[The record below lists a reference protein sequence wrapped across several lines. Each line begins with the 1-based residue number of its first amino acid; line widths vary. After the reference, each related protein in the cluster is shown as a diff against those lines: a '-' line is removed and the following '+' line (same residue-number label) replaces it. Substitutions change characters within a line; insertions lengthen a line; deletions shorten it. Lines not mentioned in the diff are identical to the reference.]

1 VPPAAALDPAIE
13 VDLALAPWLAKPCES
28 QRKKSRYRPDPDA
41 QRQGSSVA
49 LAREGDQLVAYG
61 TNPDR
66 GTIHLVDVGSR
77 EVVASAEVLG
87 TPEQLQ
93 VLNDGRLVV
102 SIGDR
107 SHIEVFELSDSETK
121 TLERRCART
130 VSALPFGLATS
141 KDGLTLAVT
150 TSAPATLTLFDVET
164 FATPVAVPL
173 PRAPRG
179 VLIDD
184 SGRAFVTHL
193 VGGRMSTV
201 EIAFPQR
208 GATSIDMRLRTA
220 TQIGTLPDMEN
231 QRDGTQAYALTSV
244 EITSHA
250 SGEQRPLAGGPAPTT
265 LLATKEKLQRQRH
278 LVVPMVS
285 VDPGSPTRE
294 TRNYYGP
301 PPLAGVPKQ
310 APTAV
315 LVDADARRTM
325 STRVL
330 APTAEERDGECF
342 LPRAIAFRAKS
353 QSLFVACV
361 GLDRVQ
367 ELDAASADPM
377 RSPKRSYDVPKG
389 PTGIAIADPEGL
401 MLVSSVF
408 DGKLAIVSLKSGIT
422 DAVDLDL
429 GTPRIASNIRA
440 GREMFFRT
448 GDANITRE
456 GLACASCHPD
466 GNDDGVTW
474 STPEGPRQT
483 PMLAGRLL
491 DTAPYGWSRGERTLD
506 SYVDDTMSR
515 LGGNG
520 LTPGDREALVIYL
533 RSMKGP
539 PAAPTSRL
547 AAAGASV
554 FMSARCDSCH
564 TGVTGTDRKPHADDV
579 GTVPIDTPSLRS
591 VAMTAPYFH
600 DARYRSLEDLLAD
613 PKSEMPGIAR
623 LKAEDQAALAAFLRG
638 L

>member
-1 VPPAAALDPAIE
+1 MPRAPVALAVD
-13 VDLALAPWLAKPCES
+13 VDLALAPWLAKPCE
-28 QRKKSRYRPDPDA
+28 RHAKTNNYVPDPDA

-49 LAREGDQLVAYG
+49 LARERDRLVAYV

-66 GTIHLVDVGSR
+66 ATIHVVDVGSR

-93 VLNDGRLVV
+93 VLNDGRVVV

-107 SHIEVFELSDSETK
+107 SHIEVFELKEGATK
-121 TLERRCART
+121 TLERRCARKL
-130 VSALPFGLATS
+130 SALPFGLATS
-141 KDGLTLAVT
+141 KDGLTLGVT

-164 FATPVAVPL
+164 FATPATVSL

-193 VGGRMSTV
+193 VGGRMSSL
-201 EIAFPQR
+201 EIAFPER

-220 TQIGTLPDMEN
+220 TQIGTLPDMEL
-231 QRDGTQAYALTSV
+231 QREGTQAYALASV
-244 EITSHA
+244 EITIKPG
-250 SGEQRPLAGGPAPTT
+250 GERPPVAGSPAPA
-265 LLATKEKLQRQRH
+265 LRAPVKEKTQRQSH

-285 VDPGSPTRE
+285 VDPGSTTRQ
-294 TRNYYGP
+294 TRYYYGP

-315 LVDADARRTM
+315 LVDADAQRAM

-330 APTAEERDGECF
+330 APDAEEREGECF
-342 LPRAIAFRAKS
+342 LPRALAFRRAS
-353 QSLFVACV
+353 RSLFVACV
-361 GLDRVQ
+361 GLDRVL
-367 ELDAASADPM
+367 ELDAGSADPM

-389 PTGIAIADPEGL
+389 PTGIAIADPEQL
-401 MLVSSVF
+401 MLVNSVF
-408 DGKLAIVSLKSGIT
+408 DGKLAIISLKSGIV
-422 DAVDLDL
+422 DALDLDL

-448 GDANITRE
+448 GDANITHE

-483 PMLAGRLL
+483 PMLRGRLL

-520 LTPGDREALVIYL
+520 LTPADREALVIYL
-533 RSMKGP
+533 KSMKAPP
-539 PAAPTSRL
+539 PAPASRL
-547 AAAGASV
+547 AAAGASI
-554 FMSARCDSCH
+554 FMSARCESCH
-564 TGVTGTDRKPHADDV
+564 IGVTGTDRSTHADDV
-579 GTVPIDTPSLRS
+579 GKVAIDTPSLRS

-600 DARYRSLEDLLAD
+600 DARYRSLEELLAD
-613 PKSEMPGIAR
+613 QKSTMPGIAGLDR
-623 LKAEDQAALAAFLRG
+623 DQQVALAAFLRG